1 MDNNVLLKASEIH
14 KSYSQVTGDLEVLRG
29 VSMEIKTGEAV
40 AILGSSGS
48 GKSTLLHILGTLD
61 KPTTGTLTCEGR
73 DLLQMDDEALAD
85 FRNSEMGFVFQFHHL
100 ISELTAIENVM
111 IPCRVANEPL
121 NVARE
126 RAMLLLELMGL
137 TERRDHYPNQLSGGE
152 LQRVAI
158 ARALVRQPKILFAD
172 EPTGNLDS
180 NNSARIQELFFKL
193 QEQMKL
199 ALVVVTHDLGFAT
212 RFPKIYRMKD
222 GLWQG

>member
-1 MDNNVLLKASEIH
+1 MDSSALLCATDIH
-14 KSYSQVTGDLEVLRG
+14 KSYSQVTGELEVLRG
-29 VSMEIKTGEAV
+29 VSLEVKTGEAI
-40 AILGSSGS
+40 AILGASGS

-61 KPTTGTLTCEGR
+61 KPTRGTLTCEGR
-73 DLLQMDDEALAD
+73 DLLAMDDEALAH
-85 FRNSEMGFVFQFHHL
+85 FRNTEMGFVFQFHHL
-100 ISELTAIENVM
+100 ISELTALENVM
-111 IPCRVANEPL
+111 IPCRVAGEAPK
-121 NVARE
+121 VAKE
-126 RAMLLLELMGL
+126 RALLLLELMGL

-180 NNSARIQELFFKL
+180 HNSAKIQELFFKL

-222 GLWQG
+222 GLWQS